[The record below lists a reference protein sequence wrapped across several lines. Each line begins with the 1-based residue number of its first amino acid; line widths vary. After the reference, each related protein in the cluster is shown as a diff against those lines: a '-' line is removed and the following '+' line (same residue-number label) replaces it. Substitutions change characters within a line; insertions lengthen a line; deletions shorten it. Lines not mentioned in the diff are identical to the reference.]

1 MLKFQNRLELTIA
14 VAATCTIDSASTLD
28 FGTVTAMATD

>member
-14 VAATCTIDSASTLD
+14 VAGTTIDSASTLD
-28 FGTVTAMATD
+28 CGTVTAMATD